1 MIMSEIVE
9 GFKTVWSRGP
19 KGITRKYRCTDGP
32 KKGRVVAKPI
42 TCTSGLNLRQSAKM
56 KTTRRS
62 KGLKQ
67 AVKRYLRFQHPT
79 TIRLR
84 GLNKPRP
91 KYKRKARQ

>member
-1 MIMSEIVE
+1 MIILEIVE

-32 KKGRVVAKPI
+32 KKGRVVAKPS
-42 TCTSGLNLRQSAKM
+42 TCTTGLNLRKSSKM

-67 AVKRYLRFQHPT
+67 AIKRSLRFQHPT
-79 TIRLR
+79 TIRLKN
-84 GLNKPRP
+84 LNTPKP
-91 KYKRKARQ
+91 KFKRKSRR